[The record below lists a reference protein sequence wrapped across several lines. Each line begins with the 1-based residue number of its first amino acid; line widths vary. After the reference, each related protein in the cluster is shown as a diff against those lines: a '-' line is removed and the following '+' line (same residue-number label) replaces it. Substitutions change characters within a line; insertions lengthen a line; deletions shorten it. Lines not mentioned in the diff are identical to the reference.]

1 MSTDMYKAL
10 KSAGVEDGLA
20 TAAARG
26 LPDDPVTQ
34 AQLEAAKWALGSQL
48 TKFRTELKAD
58 MAELRGELKTDVA
71 ELRTELKADVAELR
85 IELKADVAEI
95 RTDVER
101 IEKRM
106 TWRMVVIYG
115 IFSSIQTSV
124 TVALIQALA

>member
-1 MSTDMYKAL
+1 MTTDMYKAL
-10 KSAGVEDGLA
+10 KSAGVEDELA

-26 LPDDPVTQ
+26 LPDNPVTQ
-34 AQLEAAKWALGSQL
+34 AHVVELRA
-48 TKFRTELKAD
+48 ELKAD
-58 MAELRGELKTDVA
+58 MAELRA
-71 ELRTELKADVAELR
+71 
-85 IELKADVAEI
+85 ELKADVAEI

-106 TWRMVVIYG
+106 TWRMVVICG

>member
-1 MSTDMYKAL
+1 MYKAL
-10 KSAGVEDGLA
+10 KSAGVEDELA

-58 MAELRGELKTDVA
+58 IAELRG
-71 ELRTELKADVAELR
+71 
-85 IELKADVAEI
+85 ELKADVAEI